1 VRKYGKYLVGEG
13 DADRARKPLPLFRCV
28 GGRALAELAGPSIV
42 VIRGL
47 AEGADMDSSAVV
59 WIVVAVVA
67 IIVVAFV
74 AYTVRNS
81 RRRAEAER
89 LRGEISHRTEHLEK
103 REAVA
108 AETEAKAKA
117 AKAEAEAKAAEAAR
131 LENTARSHREAVTT
145 SREELD
151 AHQQRV
157 DKLDPKGNS
166 AEPAPGKTDEVRADT
181 ATTAPQLP
189 TTPRDRQHS

>member
-1 VRKYGKYLVGEG
+1 
-13 DADRARKPLPLFRCV
+13 
-28 GGRALAELAGPSIV
+28 
-42 VIRGL
+42 
-47 AEGADMDSSAVV
+47 MDSNVVV

-67 IIVVAFV
+67 IVVIGFV
-74 AYTVRNS
+74 AWTVRNS

-89 LRGEISHRTEHLEK
+89 LRGEIGHRTEHLEK

-131 LENTARSHREAVTT
+131 LENTARGHREAVST

-151 AHQQRV
+151 AHRERV
-157 DKLDPKGNS
+157 DQLDPKGS
-166 AEPAPGKTDEVRADT
+166 TAEPAPGETDDVRADT
-181 ATTAPQLP
+181 ATTTQLP
-189 TTPRDRQHS
+189 NTPRDRQRS